1 VNLARALAVELGRKG
16 ELIRVNAVCPGGT
29 RTPMTEALY
38 PPEYWA
44 DAANFAEVP
53 LRDYCRPEDIAEAIA
68 YCLEDDSEFLTAQP
82 LVVDGGWC
90 LSNRI

>member
-1 VNLARALAVELGRKG
+1 LGGRG
-16 ELIRVNAVCPGGT
+16 QFCRS
-29 RTPMTEALY
+29 
-38 PPEYWA
+38 
-44 DAANFAEVP
+44 AAA
-53 LRDYCRPEDIAEAIA
+53 DYCRPEDIAEAIA